1 MPLAGLVYPFMVRE
15 LIEQLGWQKAVQA
28 TAALTSVTA
37 LFSAICA
44 QPNPKHPLNNGD
56 NNKWLSVRRWV
67 DPPAFKFSPFNW
79 FCAAIALMFFGF
91 YAVFFNLEEWA
102 LHKQLGKTNE
112 RGPLDHQVPVFYYLA
127 TMNGASTIGRVLSGW
142 LSDKFGALHV
152 HFVVMFVASFLLLAM
167 WTTVNNV
174 AGAFAFVIL
183 FGAFSGAVIGMPPAT
198 IAHIIQHAP
207 NTDHSRM
214 GHWTGMMYTIAAPFA
229 LVGPVIAGYL
239 ITRFNLNFL
248 TVQLWSGFCLFL
260 SSMCIAAG
268 MYCMHR
274 QNMRVQRVCSFAR
287 SLFDA
292 ENGSMFR
299 SEAATAV
306 ASTYVSDNEK
316 ETDKESV
323 RRNS

>member
-1 MPLAGLVYPFMVRE
+1 MIRE
-15 LIEQLGWQKAVQA
+15 LIEQIGFQKAVQA
-28 TAALTSVTA
+28 TAALTSATA
-37 LFSAICA
+37 LFSALSA
-44 QPNPKHPLNNGD
+44 QPNPEHPLNKGNS
-56 NNKWLSVRRWV
+56 NKWLSVRRWV

-102 LHKQLGKTNE
+102 LHRGLGKTNE
-112 RGPLDHQVPVFYYLA
+112 RGPPDHQVPVFYYLA

-152 HFVVMFVASFLLLAM
+152 HFVVMFVASILLLAM

-198 IAHIIQHAP
+198 IAHIINHAP
-207 NTDHSRM
+207 DTDHSRM
-214 GHWTGMMYTIAAPFA
+214 GHWTGMMYTVAAPFA
-229 LVGPVIAGYL
+229 LTGPVIAGYL
-239 ITRFNLNFL
+239 ITRFGNNFL
-248 TVQLWSGFCLFL
+248 TVQLWSGMCLFL

-274 QNMRVQRVCSFAR
+274 QNMRVQRVRSFAR

-292 ENGSMFR
+292 ESGSMFR
-299 SEAATAV
+299 RGDSTAA
-306 ASTYVSDNEK
+306 ASAYATDNEK
-316 ETDKESV
+316 ENDKESM
-323 RRNS
+323 RRAS

>member
-1 MPLAGLVYPFMVRE
+1 MVRE
-15 LIEQLGWQKAVQA
+15 LIEKVGWTRAVQYTA
-28 TAALTSVTA
+28 TLTSVTA
-37 LFSAICA
+37 LFSAISA
-44 QPNPKHPLNNGD
+44 QPNPKHPLNKGD
-56 NNKWLSVRRWV
+56 NHKWLSVRRWI
-67 DPPAFKFSPFNW
+67 DPPAFKFSPFLW
-79 FCAAIALMFFGF
+79 FSASIALMFFGF

-102 LHKQLGKTNE
+102 LHSQLGRTNE
-112 RGPLDHQVPVFYYLA
+112 RGPPDHQVPVFYYLA

-152 HFVVMFVASFLLLAM
+152 HFVVMFISSLLLLAM

-198 IAHIIQHAP
+198 IAHIIQYAP
-207 NTDHSRM
+207 DTDHSRM

-229 LVGPVIAGYL
+229 LVGPVIAGHL
-239 ITRFNLNFL
+239 ITRFGMNFL

-274 QNMRVQRVCSFAR
+274 QNLRVQRVRSFAR
-287 SLFDA
+287 SIF
-292 ENGSMFR
+292 EGETGSVFRAGSLFR
-299 SEAATAV
+299 SGQETAV
-306 ASTYVSDNEK
+306 PSAYVSDNEEK
-316 ETDKESV
+316 EDKNSP
-323 RRNS
+323 RRPS

>member
-1 MPLAGLVYPFMVRE
+1 MVRE
-15 LIEQLGWQKAVQA
+15 LIEKLGWAKAVQA

-37 LFSAICA
+37 LFSAISA
-44 QPNPKHPLNNGD
+44 QPNPAHPLNKGD
-56 NNKWLSVRRWV
+56 NNKWLSARRWV

-102 LHKQLGKTNE
+102 LHNAIGRTEE
-112 RGPLDHQVPVFYYLA
+112 RGPADHNVPVFYYLA

-152 HFVVMFVASFLLLAM
+152 HFVVMLVASLLLLAM

-174 AGAFAFVIL
+174 AGAFAFVVL

-198 IAHIIQHAP
+198 IAHIIHHAP
-207 NTDHSRM
+207 DTDHSRM

-229 LVGPVIAGYL
+229 LTGPVIAGYL
-239 ITRFNLNFL
+239 IDATGFEFL

-274 QNMRVQRVCSFAR
+274 QNMRVQRVRSFAR
-287 SLFDA
+287 SLFEA
-292 ENGSMFR
+292 ESGSIFR
-299 SEAATAV
+299 RGDSTAV
-306 ASTYVSDNEK
+306 ASAYVSDNEK
-316 ETDKESV
+316 EGDKESS